1 MLILFVIFALLNLTR
16 ISQKYAKWIKPK
28 PKLKQQQQKI
38 QSFVNAKL
46 VAVTKIEFGNAE
58 ANANAG
64 NRPITKQSITRKTAN
79 RV

>member
-28 PKLKQQQQKI
+28 PKLKQQQKI

-58 ANANAG
+58 ANANAR